1 MARADVVQL
10 MENGK
15 KKYVKTHY
23 GAIDGVT
30 YSLRKGEDLNNLKE
44 AGIYYVTRNADADTL
59 LNCPTHHAFKLDV
72 TPVSGESF
80 VYQTL
85 TSWQSG
91 TVYVR
96 SFYGYGNTWQP
107 WKPIGKENTKWE
119 AVRTFGGLNVGDGA
133 DYEGIKT
140 AYISGVPFI
149 TFQSINWPRKT
160 LTEAW
165 QLVGNLPDHLR
176 PTHDLKF
183 PLAQTDPQSKGS
195 TLREMIM
202 SITRLGNIYILTNTS
217 ADAWYSC
224 APFPLI

>member
-44 AGIYYVTRNADADTL
+44 PGIYYVTKNADTETL
-59 LNCPTHHAFKLDV
+59 LNCPTRHAFKLDV

-85 TSWQSG
+85 TSWDSG

-119 AVRTFGGLNVGDGA
+119 DVRTFGGLNVGVR
-133 DYEGIKT
+133 DYEGIKA

-149 TFQSINWPRKT
+149 TFQSINWPKREPSQAWHLVAT
-160 LTEAW
+160 L
-165 QLVGNLPDHLR
+165 PPHLR
-176 PTHDLKF
+176 PTRDLKF
-183 PLAQTDPQSKGS
+183 SLAQSNSGVRGTTPQ
-195 TLREMIM
+195 EMTM
-202 SITRLGNIYILTNTS
+202 SITNIGNVYVLTNTS
-217 ADAWYSC
+217 ADAYYSC

>member
-44 AGIYYVTRNADADTL
+44 AGIYYVTKDADAETL
-59 LNCPTHHAFKLDV
+59 LNCPTRHAFKVDV
-72 TPVSGESF
+72 TPVKGESF

-119 AVRTFGGLNVGDGA
+119 DVRVFGGLKVGIKE
-133 DYEGIKT
+133 YEGVKT

-149 TFQSINWPRKT
+149 TFQSVNWPTQQLEEDWRLVAT
-160 LTEAW
+160 L
-165 QLVGNLPDHLR
+165 PPHLC
-176 PTHDLKF
+176 PTRDVKF
-183 PLAQTDPQSKGS
+183 SLAQTDPSRRGS
-195 TLREMIM
+195 TPREMTM
-202 SITRLGNIYILTNTS
+202 SVTKLGNIYVLANTH
-217 ADAWYSC
+217 ADSWYSC

>member
-30 YSLRKGEDLNNLKE
+30 YSLGKGEDLNNLKE

-59 LNCPTHHAFKLDV
+59 LNCPTRHAFKLDV

-119 AVRTFGGLNVGDGA
+119 AVQVFGGLKVGGE
-133 DYEGIKT
+133 DYEGVKT
-140 AYISGVPFI
+140 AHISGVPFI
-149 TFQSINWPRKT
+149 IFQSVNWPTQSFEDAWHLVAT
-160 LTEAW
+160 L
-165 QLVGNLPDHLR
+165 PPHLR
-176 PTHDLKF
+176 PTRDVKF
-183 PLAQTDPQSKGS
+183 SLAQTDPYGRGS
-195 TLREMIM
+195 TPREMTM
-202 SITRLGNIYILTNTS
+202 SITKLGNIYVLTNTHS
-217 ADAWYSC
+217 KSWYSC